1 MSVVGVIG
9 QGYVGLSLSV
19 SAAKAGHKVIG
30 FDTSDS
36 VIKSLISL
44 KSTITHIS
52 DKEIKNIVLNKSYY
66 PTSDPKHLS
75 ECEIIV
81 IAVPTPLDAL
91 NNPDLTFIKSAIQ
104 IIIQNISKKVL
115 IINEST
121 SFPGTLRNIIVK
133 EIEDVCEIKHDYASA
148 PERIDPGNATWTLAN
163 TPRLISGI
171 SREAT
176 DKARKFYESFTSNVV
191 GVSTPEIAEM
201 SKLLEN
207 TFRQVNIA
215 LINQISQI
223 CYELDIDVR
232 EVISAAETK
241 PFGFMKFLP
250 GAGVGGH
257 CIPVDPL
264 YLSYIADTT
273 KSKATLI
280 SLSDDVNKQMPAYKI
295 NCIEKILNSDLTENK
310 VIVVGIAYKQN
321 ISDIRESPAISILN
335 LLREKGVQTQWHDN
349 VVGKWGN
356 EFSSNLDN
364 QDLAIIVTMHNDL
377 DIEKL
382 KKFKHVFDCTGKV
395 TWAKQI

>member
-1 MSVVGVIG
+1 MSVVGIIG

-19 SAAKAGHKVIG
+19 SAAQAGHRVIG

-36 VIKSLISL
+36 VIESLVSL
-44 KSTITHIS
+44 KSTITYIS
-52 DKEIKNIVLNKSYY
+52 DKEITHIISNKSYL
-66 PTSDPKHLS
+66 PTSNPKLLG

-81 IAVPTPLDAL
+81 IAVPTPLDVS

-104 IIIQNISKKVL
+104 IIIKNVDKKIL

-121 SFPGTLRNIIVK
+121 SFPGTLRNVIAR
-133 EIEDVCEIKHDYASA
+133 EIEEVSGINHDYASA
-148 PERIDPGNATWTLAN
+148 PERIDPGNTTWTLTN
-163 TPRLISGI
+163 TPRLVSGI
-171 SREAT
+171 SGDAT
-176 DKARKFYESFTSNVV
+176 AKAKKFYESFTNNVV
-191 GVSTPEIAEM
+191 EVATPEIAEM

-223 CYELDIDVR
+223 CHELDIDVR
-232 EVISAAETK
+232 EVISASETK

-257 CIPVDPL
+257 CIPVDPM
-264 YLSYIADTT
+264 YLSYIANTT
-273 KSKATLI
+273 KIKATLI
-280 SLSDDVNKQMPAYKI
+280 SLSDDINRRMPAYKI
-295 NCIEKILNSDLTENK
+295 SCIEEILNSDLTDKK

-321 ISDIRESPAISILN
+321 VSDIRESPAIAIIN

-349 VVGKWGN
+349 VVGLWNN
-356 EFSSNLDN
+356 ETSSNLDD
-364 QDLAIIVTMHNDL
+364 QDLVVVVTLHDGL

-382 KKFKHVFDCTGKV
+382 KKIKNVFDCTGKLP
-395 TWAKQI
+395 WAKQI

>member
-1 MSVVGVIG
+1 MSVVGIIG

-19 SAAKAGHKVIG
+19 SAAQAGHKVIG

-36 VIKSLISL
+36 VIKSLLLL
-44 KSTITHIS
+44 KSNITHIS
-52 DKEIKNIVLNKSYY
+52 DKEIKNIVSNKSYL
-66 PTSDPKHLS
+66 PTSNPKLLG

-81 IAVPTPLDAL
+81 IAVPTPLDIS

-104 IIIQNISKKVL
+104 IIIKNVDKKIL

-121 SFPGTLRNIIVK
+121 SFPGTLRNVIAQ
-133 EIEDVCEIKHDYASA
+133 EIEEVSGINHDYASA
-148 PERIDPGNATWTLAN
+148 PERIDPGNTTWTLTN
-163 TPRLISGI
+163 TPRLVSGI
-171 SREAT
+171 SRDAT
-176 DKARKFYESFTSNVV
+176 AQAKKFYESFTNNVV
-191 GVSTPEIAEM
+191 EVATPEIAEM

-223 CYELDIDVR
+223 CHELDIDVR
-232 EVISAAETK
+232 EVISASETK

-257 CIPVDPL
+257 CIPVDPM
-264 YLSYIADTT
+264 YLSYIANTT
-273 KSKATLI
+273 KTKATLI
-280 SLSDDVNKQMPAYKI
+280 SLSDDINKQMPTYKI
-295 NCIEKILNSDLTENK
+295 SCIEKILNSDLTEYK

-321 ISDIRESPAISILN
+321 ISDTRESPAISMLT
-335 LLREKGVQTQWHDN
+335 LLREKGVQTQWHDD

-356 EFSSNLDN
+356 EFSSNLDK
-364 QDLAIIVTMHNDL
+364 QDVAIIVTMHDDL

-382 KKFKHVFDCTGKV
+382 REIKNVFDCTGNV
-395 TWAKQI
+395 SWAKQI

>member
-1 MSVVGVIG
+1 MSVVGIIG

-19 SAAKAGHKVIG
+19 SAAQAGHRVIG

-36 VIKSLISL
+36 VIESLTLL

-52 DKEIKNIVLNKSYY
+52 DKKIKQIISNKSYL
-66 PTSDPKHLS
+66 PTSNPKLLG

-81 IAVPTPLDAL
+81 IAVPTPLDVA

-104 IIIQNISKKVL
+104 IIVENVYKKIL

-121 SFPGTLRNIIVK
+121 SFPGTLRNIIAR
-133 EIEDVCEIKHDYASA
+133 EIEEVSGINHDYASA
-148 PERIDPGNATWTLAN
+148 PERIDPGNTTWTLNN
-163 TPRLISGI
+163 TPRLVSGI
-171 SREAT
+171 SGGAAA
-176 DKARKFYESFTSNVV
+176 KAKKFYESFTNNVV
-191 GVSTPEIAEM
+191 EVSTPEIAEM

-232 EVISAAETK
+232 EVVSAAETK

-257 CIPVDPL
+257 CIPVDPI
-264 YLSYIADTT
+264 YLSFIADTT

-280 SLSDDVNKQMPAYKI
+280 SLSDSINKQMPAYKI
-295 NCIEKILNSDLTENK
+295 SCIEKTLNSNLIDMK
-310 VIVVGIAYKQN
+310 VIVIGIAYKPN
-321 ISDIRESPAISILN
+321 ISDIRESPAIAILN
-335 LLREKGVQTQWHDN
+335 LFREKGVQTQWHDN

-364 QDLAIIVTMHNDL
+364 QDIAIIVTLHDDL
-377 DIEKL
+377 EIEKL
-382 KKFKHVFDCTGKV
+382 RAIKNVFDCTGKIP
-395 TWAKQI
+395 WAKQI

>member
-19 SAAKAGHKVIG
+19 SAAQAGHRVIG
-30 FDTSDS
+30 FDNSDS

-52 DKEIKNIVLNKSYY
+52 DKEIKNIILNESYY
-66 PTSDPKHLS
+66 PTSDPKYLS

-81 IAVPTPLDAL
+81 IAVPTPLDAS

-133 EIEDVCEIKHDYASA
+133 EIEDACEIKHDYASA

-171 SREAT
+171 TKEST

-223 CYELDIDVR
+223 CYGLDIDVR

-364 QDLAIIVTMHNDL
+364 QDIAIIVTLHNDL

-382 KKFKHVFDCTGKV
+382 RAIKNVFDCTGNV
-395 TWAKQI
+395 SWAKQI

>member
-19 SAAKAGHKVIG
+19 SAAQAGHRVIG

-36 VIKSLISL
+36 VIESLISL

-52 DKEIKNIVLNKSYY
+52 DKEIKHIVSNKSYL
-66 PTSDPKHLS
+66 PTSDPKLLG

-81 IAVPTPLDAL
+81 IAVPTPLDVA

-104 IIIQNISKKVL
+104 IIVENVYKKIL

-121 SFPGTLRNIIVK
+121 SFPGTLRNIIAR
-133 EIEDVCEIKHDYASA
+133 EIEEVSGINHDYASA
-148 PERIDPGNATWTLAN
+148 PERIDPGNITWTLTN
-163 TPRLISGI
+163 TPRLVSGI
-171 SREAT
+171 SRGAAA
-176 DKARKFYESFTSNVV
+176 KAKKFYESFTNNVV
-191 GVSTPEIAEM
+191 EVSTPEIAEM

-257 CIPVDPL
+257 CIPVDPM
-264 YLSYIADTT
+264 YLSYIANTT
-273 KSKATLI
+273 KTKATLI
-280 SLSDDVNKQMPAYKI
+280 SLSDDINRRMPAYKI
-295 NCIEKILNSDLTENK
+295 SCIEEILNSDLTDK
-310 VIVVGIAYKQN
+310 KAIVVGIAYKQN
-321 ISDIRESPAISILN
+321 VSDIRESPAIAILN
-335 LLREKGVQTQWHDN
+335 LFRDKGIKTQWHDS
-349 VVGKWGN
+349 VVGVWNN
-356 EFSSNLDN
+356 ETSSNLDD
-364 QDLAIIVTMHNDL
+364 QDLAVIVTLHDGL
-377 DIEKL
+377 DMEKL
-382 KKFKHVFDCTGKV
+382 KKIKNVFDCTGKV

>member
-1 MSVVGVIG
+1 MSVVGIIG

-19 SAAKAGHKVIG
+19 SAAQAGHRVIG
-30 FDTSDS
+30 FDTSDL
-36 VIKSLISL
+36 VIESLISL

-52 DKEIKNIVLNKSYY
+52 DKEIKHIISNKSYL
-66 PTSDPKHLS
+66 PTSDPKLLA

-81 IAVPTPLDAL
+81 IAVPTPLDIS

-121 SFPGTLRNIIVK
+121 SFPGTLRNIIIK
-133 EIEDVCEIKHDYASA
+133 GIEDVCEIKHDYAAA
-148 PERIDPGNATWTLAN
+148 PERIDPGNTSWTLAN
-163 TPRLISGI
+163 TPRIISGI
-171 SREAT
+171 SKEAAA
-176 DKARKFYESFTSNVV
+176 KAKKFYESFTNTVV
-191 GVSTPEIAEM
+191 EVGTPEIAEM

-257 CIPVDPL
+257 CIPVDPM
-264 YLSYIADTT
+264 YLSYIADTN

-280 SLSDDVNKQMPAYKI
+280 SLSDNINKQMPAYKI
-295 NCIEKILNSDLTENK
+295 SCIEKTVNSNLIDMK
-310 VIVVGIAYKQN
+310 VIVVGIAYKPN
-321 ISDIRESPAISILN
+321 ISDIRESPAISVIK
-335 LLREKGVQTQWHDN
+335 LLRENGVKTQWHDN
-349 VVGKWGN
+349 VVSIWNN
-356 EFSSNLDN
+356 ESSSNLDN
-364 QDLAIIVTMHNDL
+364 QDLAIIVTLHDDL
-377 DIEKL
+377 DVEKL
-382 KKFKHVFDCTGKV
+382 KKVKHVFDCTGKV
-395 TWAKQI
+395 SWAKQI

>member
-1 MSVVGVIG
+1 MSVVGIIG

-19 SAAKAGHKVIG
+19 SAAQAGHRVIG
-30 FDTSDS
+30 FDTSDL
-36 VIKSLISL
+36 VIESLILL
-44 KSTITHIS
+44 KSTVTHIS
-52 DKEIKNIVLNKSYY
+52 DKEIKHIISNKSYL
-66 PTSDPKHLS
+66 PTSDPKLLG

-81 IAVPTPLDAL
+81 IAVPTPLDVS

-133 EIEDVCEIKHDYASA
+133 GIEDVSKIKHEYASA
-148 PERIDPGNATWTLAN
+148 PERIDPGNSTWTLTN

-171 SREAT
+171 SKEAAA
-176 DKARKFYESFTSNVV
+176 KAKKFYESFTNNVV
-191 GVSTPEIAEM
+191 EVETPEIAEM

-257 CIPVDPL
+257 CIPVDPI

-280 SLSDDVNKQMPAYKI
+280 SLSDNINKQMPAYKI
-295 NCIEKILNSDLTENK
+295 SCIEKILSSNLIDMK
-310 VIVVGIAYKQN
+310 VVVVGIAYKPN
-321 ISDIRESPAISILN
+321 ISDIRESPAISVLN
-335 LLREKGVQTQWHDN
+335 LLREKGVKTQWHDN
-349 VVGKWGN
+349 VVSIWNN
-356 EFSSNLDN
+356 ESSSNLDN
-364 QDLAIIVTMHNDL
+364 QDLAIIVTMHDDL

-382 KKFKHVFDCTGKV
+382 KKVKHVFDCTGKV

>member
-19 SAAKAGHKVIG
+19 SAAQAGHRVIG

-52 DKEIKNIVLNKSYY
+52 DGEIKNIISSKNYF
-66 PTSDPKHLS
+66 PTTDPKLLG

-81 IAVPTPLDAL
+81 IAVPTPLDAS
-91 NNPDLTFIKSAIQ
+91 NNPDLTFIKSAIK

-121 SFPGTLRNIIVK
+121 SFPGTLRNIIVE
-133 EIEDVCEIKHDYASA
+133 EIEDVCEIKHDYAAA
-148 PERIDPGNATWTLAN
+148 PERIDPGNASWTLSN
-163 TPRLISGI
+163 TPRIISGI
-171 SREAT
+171 SKEAAA
-176 DKARKFYESFTSNVV
+176 KAKKFYESFTNNVV
-191 GVSTPEIAEM
+191 EVSTPEIAEM

-232 EVISAAETK
+232 KVISAAETK

-257 CIPVDPL
+257 CIPVDPM
-264 YLSYIADTT
+264 YLNFIANTT

-280 SLSDDVNKQMPAYKI
+280 SLSDNINRQMPAYKI
-295 NCIEKILNSDLTENK
+295 SCIEKILNSNLIDKN

-321 ISDIRESPAISILN
+321 VSDIRESPAISVLN
-335 LLREKGVQTQWHDN
+335 LLREKGAQTQWHDD
-349 VVGKWGN
+349 VVGTWN
-356 EFSSNLDN
+356 TESSSNIDN
-364 QDLAIIVTMHNDL
+364 QDIAIVITLHDDL

-382 KKFKHVFDCTGKV
+382 RKIKNVFDCTGKI

>member
-19 SAAKAGHKVIG
+19 SAAQAGHRVIG

-36 VIKSLISL
+36 VIESLISL

-52 DKEIKNIVLNKSYY
+52 DKEIKQIISNKSYL
-66 PTSDPKHLS
+66 PTSNPKLLD

-81 IAVPTPLDAL
+81 IAVPTPLDVS
-91 NNPDLTFIKSAIQ
+91 NNPDLTFVKSAIQ
-104 IIIQNISKKVL
+104 IIIENVDKKIL

-121 SFPGTLRNIIVK
+121 SFPGTLRNIIAR
-133 EIEDVCEIKHDYASA
+133 EIEEVSGINHDYASA
-148 PERIDPGNATWTLAN
+148 PERIDPGNSTWTLTN
-163 TPRLISGI
+163 TPRLVSGI
-171 SREAT
+171 SRDAAA
-176 DKARKFYESFTSNVV
+176 KAKKFYESFTNNVV
-191 GVSTPEIAEM
+191 EVSTPEIAEM

-280 SLSDDVNKQMPAYKI
+280 LLSDDINKYMPAYKI
-295 NCIEKILNSDLTENK
+295 SCIEKTLNTNLIDLK
-310 VIVVGIAYKQN
+310 VIVVGIAYKPN
-321 ISDIRESPAISILN
+321 VSDIRESPAISILN

-349 VVGKWGN
+349 VVGIWNN
-356 EFSSNLDN
+356 EASSNLEN
-364 QDLAIIVTMHNDL
+364 QDLAIIVTLHD
-377 DIEKL
+377 DFDVEKL
-382 KKFKHVFDCTGKV
+382 KKVKNVFDCTGKV
-395 TWAKQI
+395 SWAKQI

>member
-1 MSVVGVIG
+1 MSVVGIIG

-19 SAAKAGHKVIG
+19 SAAQAGHRVIG

-44 KSTITHIS
+44 KSNITHIS
-52 DKEIKNIVLNKSYY
+52 DKEIKNIISNKSYY
-66 PTSDPKHLS
+66 PTSDPKYLN

-81 IAVPTPLDAL
+81 IAVPTPLDVS
-91 NNPDLTFIKSAIQ
+91 NNPDLTYIKSAIQ
-104 IIIQNISKKVL
+104 IIVKNISKKVL

-133 EIEDVCEIKHDYASA
+133 GIEDVCEIEHDYAAA
-148 PERIDPGNATWTLAN
+148 PERIDPGNSAWTLAN

-171 SREAT
+171 TKEST
-176 DKARKFYESFTSNVV
+176 DKARKFYDSFTSNVV

-257 CIPVDPL
+257 CIPVDPI

-280 SLSDDVNKQMPAYKI
+280 SLSDNINRQMPAYKI
-295 NCIEKILNSDLTENK
+295 NCIEKILNSNLTDKK

-321 ISDIRESPAISILN
+321 ISDIRESPAISVLN
-335 LLREKGVQTQWHDN
+335 LLREKGVRTQWHDS
-349 VVGKWGN
+349 VVSVWNN
-356 EFSSNLDN
+356 ETSSNLDD
-364 QDLAIIVTMHNDL
+364 QDLAIVVTLHDGL

-382 KKFKHVFDCTGKV
+382 KKIKNVFDCTGKV
-395 TWAKQI
+395 SWAKQI